1 MTVEKRMP
9 VLFVGHGSPM
19 NAIEDNVFTRE
30 WRRIGGMLPRPRAIL
45 AVSTHWYG
53 EGTRTSDAV
62 HPRMVYDMYGFPRPL
77 YEVKY
82 PVPGSPE
89 LEERVKAMLP
99 ETVTDN
105 SWGIDHGTWS
115 VLVHMFPD
123 ADIPVV
129 QLSVDA
135 YKSSQA
141 HLELGHALAPLRDEG
156 VLILGS
162 GNVVHNL
169 HLIGWNVPG
178 GFPWADAFDQYI
190 RGRIEAGDFAAVA
203 DYRSAGEPAE
213 KAFFTPDHYF
223 PLLYALGAADSTD
236 SLTVFN
242 DARVYGSI
250 SMTGYLFQ

>member
-1 MTVEKRMP
+1 MADPKRMP
-9 VLFVGHGSPM
+9 VLFAGHGSPM
-19 NAIEDNVFTRE
+19 NAIEDNAFTRE
-30 WRRIGGMLPRPRAIL
+30 WRRIGGMIPRPRAIL
-45 AVSTHWYG
+45 AVSAHWYG
-53 EGTRTSDAV
+53 EDTRTSDAAL
-62 HPRMVYDMYGFPRPL
+62 PRMIYDMYGFLRPL

-82 PVPGSPE
+82 PAPGSPE
-89 LEERVKAMLP
+89 LAGQVKALLP
-99 ETVTDN
+99 GTVTDN

-115 VLVHMFPD
+115 VLVHLFPN

-135 YKSSQA
+135 RKSPQA
-141 HLELGHALAPLRDEG
+141 HVELGRALAPLRDEG

-178 GFPWADAFDQYI
+178 GFPWADTFDRYI
-190 RGRIEAGDFAAVA
+190 RGHIEMRDFAAVA
-203 DYRSAGEPAE
+203 DYRRAGESAE

-223 PLLYALGAADSTD
+223 PLLYVLGASDSAD